1 MMASTPTFKSAT
13 SFHVQRNVFG
23 MIFLRGVN
31 VIRIVELG
39 ASFAQGPFSRKL
51 DLVESH
57 VREMNMKYKYAM
69 KIPVQSIAC
78 GMNSDP
84 GVTALKN
91 AMEELK
97 PG

>member
-1 MMASTPTFKSAT
+1 
-13 SFHVQRNVFG
+13 

-51 DLVESH
+51 DLVVSH

-69 KIPVQSIAC
+69 KIPVLVMIKRLSQIL
-78 GMNSDP
+78 
-84 GVTALKN
+84 TRIY
-91 AMEELK
+91 
-97 PG
+97 

>member
-1 MMASTPTFKSAT
+1 MASTPTFKSAT

-23 MIFLRGVN
+23 MIFLHGVN

-39 ASFAQGPFSRKL
+39 ASFAHGPFSRKL
-51 DLVESH
+51 NSAVSR
-57 VREMNMKYKYAM
+57 VREMQQKYKYAM

-84 GVTALKN
+84 GVTAQRN
-91 AMEELK
+91 AMEELR